1 MIAVRPAAGGV
12 ETLLVRRDRSARFMA
27 GARVFPGGSVD
38 DADRGATAARVVRWS
53 GDAEELPW
61 RAAALR
67 ELSEEAG
74 IALTRPELDGPL
86 PEGEALFYALT
97 ELGAM
102 FDADRLH
109 YLSNWITPAGLPK
122 RFDTRFFV
130 AAVPADAS
138 ARTDDVE
145 VFEPE
150 WVRPSVALDRTAG
163 GQWLIELPTR
173 VHLELLAD
181 LGDVNAILAHAAAAK
196 PQPIEP
202 VLVSEPDGTIRVVV
216 PGSPSRSDTVVGG

>member
-1 MIAVRPAAGGV
+1 
-12 ETLLVRRDRSARFMA
+12 MA

-38 DADRGATAARVVRWS
+38 EADRGAQAARVVRWS

-74 IALTRPELDGPL
+74 LALTHPVVSGPL
-86 PEGEALFYALT
+86 PEGEALFATLVDR
-97 ELGAM
+97 GAM
-102 FDADRLH
+102 LDAERLH
-109 YLSNWITPAGLPK
+109 YLSNWITPAGLPT

-130 AAVPADAS
+130 AAVPADAA

-150 WVRPSVALDRTAG
+150 WVLPSVALDRAASG
-163 GQWLIELPTR
+163 EWLIEIPTR

-181 LGDVNAILAHAAAAK
+181 LGDIDAILAFAAAAE
-196 PQPIEP
+196 PHPIEP
-202 VLVSEPDGTIRVVV
+202 VLVSDPDGTIRVVI
-216 PGSPSRSDTVVGG
+216 PGSPSRSETVVVG